1 MTNTN
6 TNQIKHILSTLYG
19 DMETQQIF
27 PPIETNV
34 SITTRNKASIDTL
47 KIINEWTADNDFDD
61 LLDMYNEE
69 HKLYIEYRLIVAIL
83 IIYNRGEISKEEFT
97 SQINSNPI
105 ILEFITEITDKNDD
119 KDCHEIKLIVDS
131 LLFQILLNICK
142 LNSHL
147 NSIPTYHELF
157 GIPIETNDCISIF
170 RGFNRLRYNLLFE
183 NINTITNTDINKQFS
198 TPTFLS
204 TSINRNTALRFTQN
218 NGIIW
223 HIVIPKNK
231 YHLFRYTYLGKD
243 TTDINDSRTLEDEI
257 LLNLNTILEIKEIK
271 TTTLTYKDLNI
282 HGEFENTKTVDYWIL
297 EFIGY
302 DNKPLSIVKLNNNL
316 DIIGGQVVKQL
327 KFNCGYKESLP
338 DLISLGG
345 KKKTKKKKYN

>member
-1 MTNTN
+1 MTN
-6 TNQIKHILSTLYG
+6 TNQIKHILSPIYG

-27 PPIETNV
+27 RPIATNV
-34 SITTRNKASIDTL
+34 SITTRNKTSTDTL

-83 IIYNRGEISKEEFT
+83 IIYNRGDISKDEFT
-97 SQINSNPI
+97 SQINSNTI
-105 ILEFITEITDKNDD
+105 ILEFIKEITDKNDE
-119 KDCHEIKLIVDS
+119 KDCHKIKRIVDS

-147 NSIPTYHELF
+147 NSIPTYQKLF

-170 RGFNRLRYNLLFE
+170 RGFNRERYKLLFD
-183 NINTITNTDINKQFS
+183 NINTDINQRFS

-204 TSINRNTALRFTQN
+204 TSINLNTALRFTQQ

-223 HIVIPKNK
+223 HIVIPKTK
-231 YHLFRYTYLGKD
+231 YHLFRYTYLGKEK
-243 TTDINDSRTLEDEI
+243 TDINDSRSLEDEI
-257 LLNLNTILEIKEIK
+257 LLNLNTILEIKKIK
-271 TTTLTYKDLNI
+271 TTTLTYNDLNI
-282 HGEFENTKTVDYWIL
+282 HGEYENTKTVDYWIL

-316 DIIGGQVVKQL
+316 DIIGGQVIKQL

-345 KKKTKKKKYN
+345 KKKTKKKYNRKIG

>member
-1 MTNTN
+1 MTN
-6 TNQIKHILSTLYG
+6 TNQIKDILSPIYG
-19 DMETQQIF
+19 DMETLQIF
-27 PPIETNV
+27 PPIETNE
-34 SITTRNKASIDTL
+34 SITTRNKTSRDTL
-47 KIINEWTADNDFDD
+47 NIINEWTAENDFDD

-83 IIYNRGEISKEEFT
+83 IIYNRGDISKPEFT
-97 SQINSNPI
+97 NQINSNPI
-105 ILEFITEITDKNDD
+105 IQEFITEITDKNHD

-147 NSIPTYHELF
+147 NSIPTYQELF
-157 GIPIETNDCISIF
+157 GSPIEHNDCISIF
-170 RGFNRLRYNLLFE
+170 RGFNRQRYNLLFE
-183 NINTITNTDINKQFS
+183 NISNTNINQQFS

-204 TSINRNTALRFTQN
+204 TSINLNTALRFTQN

-231 YHLFRYTYLGKD
+231 YHLFRYTYLGKE

-282 HGEFENTKTVDYWIL
+282 HGEFENTKTIDYWIL

-316 DIIGGQVVKQL
+316 DIIGGQVIKQL
-327 KFNCGYKESLP
+327 NLNCGYKESLP

-345 KKKTKKKKYN
+345 KKKTKKRIRKKIG